1 MTQRTETGL
10 RADALAIFD
19 AAVAAAEPR
28 SCVRRVLSVVDGTLR
43 VGDDAW
49 SLDRFQRVIVLG
61 AGKAS
66 TQMAQEVEAV
76 LGERVTAGLITTKD
90 GHTANLERIEA
101 VEAGHPYPDARGM
114 AGAERIAA
122 MGRDADGE
130 TLALCLISGGGSA
143 LLPLPVEDLDLEDK
157 LAATEV
163 MQRSGMDIGE
173 MNAVRKHLS
182 AIKGGRLARLLEP
195 ATVRSLLLSDVIGN
209 PLDVIASGPTAPD
222 ESTYGEALAIIDRFG
237 AREAMPRQVIR
248 TLEEGARGEREETP
262 KAGDLAFA
270 RCKNQ
275 VVGSNALALAGAQEA
290 AEARGYRTLVLTS
303 QARGEAREVAK
314 VTAAIAGEMRT
325 SGRPLSPPA
334 CVILG
339 GETTVTVR
347 GPGRGG
353 RNQELALAAAL
364 EIGGMPDALIL
375 SGGTDGTDGPTD
387 AAGGFA
393 VGTSV
398 ARAASAGVDLRAALA
413 ANDAYTA
420 LEALGNLVMT
430 GPTGTNVM
438 DVIVILV
445 G

>member
-10 RADALAIFD
+10 RTDALAIFD

-43 VGDDAW
+43 VGDDTW

-90 GHTANLERIEA
+90 GHTADLERIEA

-122 MGRDADGE
+122 MGRDADGA

-195 ATVRSLLLSDVIGN
+195 ATVRSFLLSDVIGD

-222 ESTYGEALAIIDRFG
+222 ESTYGEALAIINRFG

-262 KAGDLAFA
+262 KVGDPAFA

-275 VVGSNALALAGAQEA
+275 VVGSNALALAGAQEE

-314 VTAAIAGEMRT
+314 VAAAIAGEMRT

-364 EIGGMPDALIL
+364 EIGGMPGVLIL

-393 VGTSV
+393 VGTSA